1 VIFFILPGERVV
13 VRDQK
18 NGNRW
23 PAIVLRA
30 DGTINFYEDG
40 RLMST
45 DLNEFSVDAIDSEV
59 RRKMAE
65 TINSVTIPDGFRKF
79 AGRLRSVLRTQGTQ
93 ADQESPLSEHWPFT
107 NTLR

>member
-1 VIFFILPGERVV
+1 MIFFVLPGERVV
-13 VRDQK
+13 VLDRKKD
-18 NGNRW
+18 GRE

-45 DLNEFSVDAIDSEV
+45 DLNEFSVNAINSEV

-65 TINSVTIPDGFRKF
+65 TIGSVPVPDGFRKF
-79 AGRLRSVLRTQGTQ
+79 AGRLQSVLRTQEAQ
-93 ADQESPLSEHWPFT
+93 VEQESPPSEHWPFT
-107 NTLR
+107 TALR